1 MKKRFSTIE
10 TFLMLALAAGI
21 GGLPVSAFADSPTEI
36 VIKREKIMKG
46 MGRHM
51 GAIKAFAL
59 EGKGSAADV
68 ARRAAEIGAV
78 AAKIPDMFPDGTE
91 MNGAEDSK
99 YRAKPEI
106 WLDWENFEKSAAK
119 LASESKALAAAAGT
133 GDRQVIAAAFTS
145 LGKNGCSG
153 CHKAFRMKVN

>member
-1 MKKRFSTIE
+1 MKKRFSTFE
-10 TFLMLALAAGI
+10 SFFVLALIAGI
-21 GGLPVSAFADSPTEI
+21 GGLSVSALAVTPTEI
-36 VIKREKIMKG
+36 VIKREKTMKQ

-59 EGKGSAADV
+59 EGKGTAADI
-68 ARRAAEIGAV
+68 ARRAGEIGAI
-78 AAKIPDMFPDGTE
+78 AAKIPGMFPDGTE

-106 WLDWENFEKSAAK
+106 WLDWENFKKSAAK
-119 LASESKALAAAAGT
+119 LESESKALAAAAGT
-133 GDRQVIAAAFTS
+133 GDRQAVAAAFKS

-153 CHKAFRMKVN
+153 CHKEFRMKVN